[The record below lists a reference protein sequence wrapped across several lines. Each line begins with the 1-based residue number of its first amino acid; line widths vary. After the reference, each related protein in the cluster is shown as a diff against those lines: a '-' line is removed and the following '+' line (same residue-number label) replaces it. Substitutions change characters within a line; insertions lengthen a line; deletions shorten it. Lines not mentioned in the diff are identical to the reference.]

1 MASDR
6 EQAFLELVRTNEA
19 RLSRIC
25 RIYERDPE
33 ARRDLYQEMLVQLW
47 RALPSFAGRSQQ
59 DTWLYRVALNTALSH
74 RRRQAARRETSL
86 EQSAEPASATPGA
99 DERLEATQRLE
110 RLHAAI
116 DRLGEIDRMLVA
128 MYLDDRNYREM
139 AEVLGISETNVGVK
153 LHRIKAKLAALLTE
167 DEPWHSTT

>member
-1 MASDR
+1 MVSDR

-99 DERLEATQRLE
+99 DERLEATQRLA
-110 RLHAAI
+110 RLYAAI
-116 DRLGEIDRMLVA
+116 ETLGDIDKILVT
-128 MYLDDRNYREM
+128 MFLDERSYRDI
-139 AEVLGISETNVGVK
+139 AEVLGISESNVGVR
-153 LHRIKAKLAALLTE
+153 LHRVKKTLAGMLDGE
-167 DEPWHSTT
+167 SR